1 MKRASWLL
9 SLAACAAAGVIACSK
24 TSSSPAA
31 PGPIDPAMI
40 TANADG
46 STLKVSAPTQQS
58 PANGAKLEQGNPV
71 VLVVSNSTAA
81 YANPVPL
88 SYRFELTGPNGV
100 VENTLVASGA
110 STTSRTLDATQLEGE
125 KTYSWRSR
133 AEYQGTP
140 GPWSGTRTFIAP
152 QSTGYIR
159 GNEIY
164 DPLIDGKTVGT
175 IHGPV
180 TFIPGVGVRLDAEES
195 WIEYALP
202 QTLTEGEYSVLAT
215 GLVNISNTE
224 DPKLRVISMREGS
237 APMNDNIYRM
247 TIDKRGNGAIAWRFL
262 SGNNSSGA
270 YIETVGSER
279 TTYRFRGDLTYLVKG
294 TWRGGFFSATY
305 KEGGADG
312 TTIYEFGKPYT
323 GVYQPFPQMVYIGS
337 PYEPGDRGE
346 PSSLDGMIVR
356 QLWLS
361 PNPRPAFANK

>member
-1 MKRASWLL
+1 
-9 SLAACAAAGVIACSK
+9 
-24 TSSSPAA
+24 
-31 PGPIDPAMI
+31 MI

-46 STLKVSAPTQQS
+46 STLKVSAPIQQS
-58 PANGAKLEQGNPV
+58 PANGAKLEQGNPI
-71 VLVVSNSTAA
+71 VLVVSNSTATF
-81 YANPVPL
+81 ANPVPL

-100 VENTLVASGA
+100 VENTLVAGGSG
-110 STTSRTLDATQLEGE
+110 TTSRTLDAAQLEGE

-140 GPWSGTRTFIAP
+140 GPWSGARTFIAP

-202 QTLTEGEYSVLAT
+202 QTLRDGEFSVLAT
-215 GLVNISNTE
+215 GLTNISATE

-237 APMNDNIYRM
+237 GAMNDNEYRM
-247 TIDKRGNGAIAWRFL
+247 TIDKRGNGAIAWRFI
-262 SGNNSSGA
+262 SGNNNAGR
-270 YIETVGSER
+270 YIETVGAER
-279 TTYRFRGDLTYLVKG
+279 VRFRFQDHETYLVKG
-294 TWRGGFFSATY
+294 TWRGGFFTATY

-312 TTIYEFGKPYT
+312 NTIYEFGKAFD
-323 GVYQPFPQMVYIGS
+323 GVYQPLPHMAYIGS
-337 PYEPGDRGE
+337 PWLPGERGE